1 MTYFDSLITAI
12 TLVSLLFGGLQIAL
26 LVKIWMMTDDIRSL
40 RKIIEEKFTK
50 KVTHT
55 ETESVN
61 AEATTEVENKPK
73 NEITGISVGDYVY
86 RKSDGKRMKV
96 LEINKYTILCN
107 TGFFSGYEWF
117 SADEYT
123 KDPPLAQ

>member
-1 MTYFDSLITAI
+1 MAYFDSLITAI
-12 TLVSLLFGGLQIAL
+12 TLLSLLFGGLQIAL

-40 RKIIEEKFTK
+40 RKTIEEKFTK

-61 AEATTEVENKPK
+61 VDATTEVENKPK
-73 NEITGISVGDYVY
+73 KEITDISVGDYVY

-96 LEINKYTILCN
+96 LELNKYTILCN

>member
-1 MTYFDSLITAI
+1 MTYFDSLTTAI
-12 TLVSLLFGGLQIAL
+12 TLLSLLFGGLQIAL

-61 AEATTEVENKPK
+61 TEATTEVENKPK
-73 NEITGISVGDYVY
+73 KEITGISVGDYVY

-96 LEINKYTILCN
+96 EQVNKYTIMCN
-107 TGFFSGYEWF
+107 TGFFTKWY

-123 KDPPLAQ
+123 KYPPLAQ

>member
-1 MTYFDSLITAI
+1 MTYFDSLTTAI
-12 TLVSLLFGGLQIAL
+12 TLLSLLFGGLQIAL

-50 KVTHT
+50 KVTNT
-55 ETESVN
+55 GTESVN
-61 AEATTEVENKPK
+61 AESMTEVENKPQK
-73 NEITGISVGDYVY
+73 EITDVSVGDYVY

-96 LEINKYTILCN
+96 LEIDKYSILCN